1 MEELLH
7 RLAPSLL
14 QEREMEERLHR
25 LALSLLQERKMEEW
39 LHRLAPILL
48 FKIVFIFQILAQ
60 CINRCLPN
68 FISDFV
74 FQRLTVEDIALFLLI
89 LYIIHNVLYLYLVN
103 VFKILTH
110 FQFGGEGD

>member
-1 MEELLH
+1 
-7 RLAPSLL
+7 
-14 QEREMEERLHR
+14 MEER
-25 LALSLLQERKMEEW
+25 

-103 VFKILTH
+103 VFKIFTH
-110 FQFGGEGD
+110 FQFGGGGD